1 MKHYVLGAATVIGVL
16 LTLNACTPSN
26 ADNVS
31 SQQSQSEA
39 TAESPSSAT
48 RVQSGSGIT
57 CSINGNINHE
67 TWNKDESSVVTFS
80 RFPSSLDEFNQARE
94 QLGKEPQGAVALQI
108 MAFELYRRD
117 AEAGTRA
124 LELNNTSTNCTQTL
138 RQLKEIMNVKDA
150 YYARPYISAALLKGA
165 NPENGYQP
173 NTPYQVRIRVNPANK
188 YQESEFLS
196 GTVIYLQV
204 DSEGWDTNWRGV
216 EVVRPEGSEYYVV
229 SNCPAFYTQC
239 KKIKGTWKGLE

>member
-16 LTLNACTPSN
+16 LVLIACTPSN
-26 ADNVS
+26 ANDIS
-31 SQQSQSEA
+31 SQQSENEMMADTSDA
-39 TAESPSSAT
+39 
-48 RVQSGSGIT
+48 RVQSGSGIN
-57 CSINGNINHE
+57 CSINGNISHE
-67 TWNKDESSVVTFS
+67 TWNKDESSIVTFS

-94 QLGKEPQGAVALQI
+94 QLGTEPQGAVALQI

-124 LELNNTSTNCTQTL
+124 LELNNTMTNYTQTL

-165 NPENGYQP
+165 NPDNDYRP
-173 NTPYQVRIRVNPANK
+173 KTPYQVCIRVNPANK
-188 YQESEFLS
+188 YQESEFLN

-216 EVVRPEGSEYYVV
+216 EVVRSEGSDYYVV
-229 SNCPAFYTQC
+229 SNCPALYTQC